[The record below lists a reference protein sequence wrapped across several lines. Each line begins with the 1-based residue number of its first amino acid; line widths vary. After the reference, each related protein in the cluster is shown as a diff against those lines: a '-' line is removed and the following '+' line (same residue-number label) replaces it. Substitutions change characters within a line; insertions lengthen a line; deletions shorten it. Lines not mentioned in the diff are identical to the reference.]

1 MATLISDEP
10 PPAGNADSISD
21 SAGLWGHPNGLTTL
35 FFTELWERFSYYGMR
50 AILMLYMVAALADG
64 GMGLDTRTAATIYGV
79 YTSSVYVTSI
89 PGGLIADKFLGAK
102 MCILIGGSIIA
113 LGHFTLAIHS
123 IYAFYGGLLLIILG
137 TGLLKPNISTLLGSL
152 YSADDDRRDAGFSIF
167 YMGIN
172 IGAALSPLVCGYL
185 AQSEQFKNYIVGYGF
200 KASDSWHFGFA
211 AAGVGMIIGLAHFLV
226 QYKRLG
232 AKGAKPVK
240 SAGGTASKMAAGQSA
255 DGENAG
261 GDTASVSVEKLPLTK
276 QEWNRLGA
284 IAILFC
290 FAALFWA
297 VYEQDGSSLNLFA
310 DKLTDCSV
318 AGWNFPSSWFQTLP
332 AVYCIILAPTFSVL
346 WVKMGRHQ
354 PSSPAKFAIGLA
366 LLGAGIAIMVPASLL
381 AANGKVSPLW
391 LVFSYLLQVLGE
403 MCLSPVGLSTVTKLA
418 PARFASSTMGMWMLA
433 TACGNFLAGYLAGFF
448 DENSTTT
455 LITMFGYMGGFLF
468 LAAAI
473 LWGLTPTVRRLM
485 GGIR

>member
-1 MATLISDEP
+1 MSTLVSDESS
-10 PPAGNADSISD
+10 PANNSDSLSD

-50 AILMLYMVAALADG
+50 AILMLYMVAAMADG
-64 GMGLDTRTAATIYGV
+64 GMALDTRTAATIYGV

-137 TGLLKPNISTLLGSL
+137 TGLLKPNISTLLGTL
-152 YSADDDRRDAGFSIF
+152 YSADDDRRDGGFSIF

-185 AQSEQFKNYIVGYGF
+185 AQSDQFKNFIVGYGF

-211 AAGVGMIIGLAHFLV
+211 AAGVGMLIGLAHFLF

-240 SAGGTASKMAAGQSA
+240 SQSRADSETPDAAPP
-255 DGENAG
+255 E
-261 GDTASVSVEKLPLTK
+261 TVEKLPLTK

-310 DKLTDCSV
+310 DKLTDCSI
-318 AGWNFPSSWFQTLP
+318 AGWKFPSSWFQTLP

-366 LLGAGIAIMVPASLL
+366 LLGAGIAIMVPASIL
-381 AANGKVSPLW
+381 AANGKVSPWW
-391 LVFSYLLQVLGE
+391 LCISYLLQVLGE

-418 PARFASSTMGMWMLA
+418 PPRFASSTMGVWMLA

-455 LITMFGYMGGFLF
+455 LIKMFGYMGGFLF

-473 LWGLTPTVRRLM
+473 LWILTPTVRRLM
-485 GGIR
+485 SGIR

>member
-1 MATLISDEP
+1 MSTFVSDEAP
-10 PPAGNADSISD
+10 EISTSAKD
-21 SAGLWGHPNGLTTL
+21 AAGLWGHPSGLTTL

-50 AILMLYMVAALADG
+50 AILMLYMVASLSDG
-64 GMGLDTRTAATIYGV
+64 GMALDTRTAATIYGV

-102 MCILIGGSIIA
+102 LCILIGGSIIA
-113 LGHFTLAIHS
+113 LGHFTLALHS
-123 IYAFYGGLLLIILG
+123 EMAFYGGLLLIILG

-152 YSADDDRRDAGFSIF
+152 YSADDDRRDGGFSIF

-185 AQSEQFKNYIVGYGF
+185 AQSEQFKKFIVGYGF
-200 KASDSWHFGFA
+200 KESDSWHFGFA
-211 AAGVGMIIGLAHFLV
+211 AAGVGMLIGLAHFLF

-232 AKGAKPVK
+232 SKGARPLGSK
-240 SAGGTASKMAAGQSA
+240 SEATAIAASEAVSKTEDS
-255 DGENAG
+255 DGNQNK
-261 GDTASVSVEKLPLTK
+261 VPLTK
-276 QEWNRLGA
+276 QEWGRLGA
-284 IAILFC
+284 IAILFG

-310 DKLTDCSV
+310 DRLTDCSLG
-318 AGWNFPSSWFQTLP
+318 GWKFPSSWFQTLP
-332 AVYCIILAPTFSVL
+332 AVYCIILAPTFSIL
-346 WVKMGRHQ
+346 WVKLGKHQ

-366 LLGAGIAIMVPASLL
+366 LLGAGISIMVPASIL
-381 AANGKVSPLW
+381 AAQGKVGPGW
-391 LVFSYLLQVLGE
+391 LVASYLLQVLGE

-418 PARFASSTMGMWMLA
+418 PPRFASSTMGVWMLA

-448 DENSTTT
+448 DESSTTT
-455 LITMFGYMGGFLF
+455 LITMFGFMGGFLF

-473 LWGLTPTVRRLM
+473 LWSLTPLVRKLM

>member
-1 MATLISDEP
+1 MSTTLADETTP
-10 PPAGNADSISD
+10 SGDSHSLMD
-21 SAGLWGHPNGLTTL
+21 NTGLWGHPSGLTTL

-50 AILMLYMVAALADG
+50 AILMLYMVAALSDG

-89 PGGLIADKFLGAK
+89 PGGLIADKLLGAK
-102 MCILIGGSIIA
+102 MSILIGGSIIA

-123 IYAFYGGLLLIILG
+123 HIAFYGGLILIILG

-152 YSADDDRRDAGFSIF
+152 YSADDDRRDGGFSIF

-185 AQSEQFKNYIVGYGF
+185 AQSEQFKTFIAGYGF
-200 KASDSWHFGFA
+200 KPSDSWHFGFA
-211 AAGVGMIIGLAHFLV
+211 AAGVGMVIGLAHFLF

-232 AKGAKPVK
+232 SKGSRPIGAKAALAVDR
-240 SAGGTASKMAAGQSA
+240 AGGA
-255 DGENAG
+255 ENVAE
-261 GDTASVSVEKLPLTK
+261 EKLPLTK
-276 QEWNRLGA
+276 QEWSRLGA

-290 FAALFWA
+290 FAAFFWA

-310 DKLTDCSV
+310 DRLTDCSFF
-318 AGWNFPSSWFQTLP
+318 GWKFPSSWFQTLP
-332 AVYCIILAPTFSVL
+332 AVYCIILAPTFSIL
-346 WVKMGRHQ
+346 WTKLGRRQ

-366 LLGAGIAIMVPASLL
+366 LLGAGISIMVPASLL
-381 AANGKVSPLW
+381 AAQGKVGPYW

-448 DENSTTT
+448 NENSTTT
-455 LITMFGYMGGFLF
+455 LITMFGFMGGFLF

-473 LWGLTPTVRRLM
+473 LWALTPLVRKLM
-485 GGIR
+485 SGIR

>member
-1 MATLISDEP
+1 MSTSFREETTP
-10 PPAGNADSISD
+10 PSD
-21 SAGLWGHPNGLTTL
+21 SSAQDNMGLWGHPSGLTTL

-89 PGGLIADKFLGAK
+89 PGGLIADKLLGAK
-102 MCILIGGSIIA
+102 LSILIGGSIIA

-123 IYAFYGGLLLIILG
+123 QVAFYGGLILIILG

-152 YSADDDRRDAGFSIF
+152 YSADDDRRDGGFSIF

-185 AQSEQFKNYIVGYGF
+185 AQSEQFKAFIAGYGF
-200 KASDSWHFGFA
+200 KPSDSWHFGFA
-211 AAGVGMIIGLAHFLV
+211 AAGVGMIIGLAHFLF

-232 AKGAKPVK
+232 SKGARPLGAKAAASQDSGNA
-240 SAGGTASKMAAGQSA
+240 SANAKE
-255 DGENAG
+255 ENI
-261 GDTASVSVEKLPLTK
+261 PLNK
-276 QEWNRLGA
+276 QEWSRLGA

-290 FAALFWA
+290 FAAFFWA

-310 DKLTDCSV
+310 DRLTDCSIF
-318 AGWNFPSSWFQTLP
+318 GWKFPSSWFQTLP
-332 AVYCIILAPTFSVL
+332 AVYCIILAPTFSLL
-346 WVKMGRHQ
+346 WIKLGHRQ

-366 LLGAGIAIMVPASLL
+366 LLGAGIAVMVPASLL
-381 AANGKVSPLW
+381 AAQGKVGPYW
-391 LVFSYLLQVLGE
+391 LVLSYLLQVLGE

-448 DENSTTT
+448 NENSTAT
-455 LITMFGYMGGFLF
+455 LITMFGFMGGFLF
-468 LAAAI
+468 LAAGI
-473 LWGLTPTVRRLM
+473 LWSLTPLVRKLM
-485 GGIR
+485 SGIR

>member
-1 MATLISDEP
+1 MSTLVSDEP
-10 PPAGNADSISD
+10 PNAGKSDSLSD

-50 AILMLYMVAALADG
+50 AILMLYMVAALSDG

-102 MCILIGGSIIA
+102 MCILIGGTVIA
-113 LGHFTLAIHS
+113 LGHFTLALHS

-185 AQSEQFKNYIVGYGF
+185 AQSEQFKNYIVSYGF

-211 AAGVGMIIGLAHFLV
+211 AAGVGMVIGLAHFLV

-232 AKGAKPVK
+232 AKGAKPK
-240 SAGGTASKMAAGQSA
+240 TAKAGNASDLSSDAETSTAEASK
-255 DGENAG
+255 E
-261 GDTASVSVEKLPLTK
+261 EKLPLTK

-310 DKLTDCSV
+310 DKLTDCSIT
-318 AGWNFPSSWFQTLP
+318 GWKFPSSWFQTLP

-346 WVKMGRHQ
+346 WVKMGHRQ

-366 LLGAGIAIMVPASLL
+366 LLAAGIAIMVPASLL

>member
-1 MATLISDEP
+1 MTTTLDQTP
-10 PPAGNADSISD
+10 PTNDSD
-21 SAGLWGHPNGLTTL
+21 SASDVTGLWGHPSGLTTL

-64 GMGLDTRTAATIYGV
+64 GMAMDTRTAATIYGA
-79 YTSSVYVTSI
+79 YTSAVYVTSI

-123 IYAFYGGLLLIILG
+123 QFAFYAGLILIILG

-152 YSADDDRRDAGFSIF
+152 YSRDDDRRDGGFSIF

-185 AQSEQFKNYIVGYGF
+185 AQSEQFKSFIASYGF
-200 KASDSWHFGFA
+200 KPSDSWHFGFA
-211 AAGVGMIIGLAHFLV
+211 AAGIGMLVGLAHFLF

-232 AKGAKPVK
+232 SKGSRPIGKQSLSKAEVDSL
-240 SAGGTASKMAAGQSA
+240 SAAPKA
-255 DGENAG
+255 E
-261 GDTASVSVEKLPLTK
+261 EKLPLTK
-276 QEWNRLGA
+276 QEWSRLGA
-284 IAILFC
+284 IAILFS
-290 FAALFWA
+290 FAAFFWA

-310 DKLTDCSV
+310 DRLTDCSIL
-318 AGWNFPSSWFQTLP
+318 GWKFPSSWFQTLP
-332 AVYCIILAPTFSVL
+332 AVYCIILAPAFSVL
-346 WVKMGRHQ
+346 WVKMGHRQ

-366 LLGAGIAIMVPASLL
+366 LLGAGIGIMVPASLL
-381 AANGKVSPLW
+381 AAQGKVGPMW

-403 MCLSPVGLSTVTKLA
+403 MCLSPVGLSTVSKLA
-418 PARFASSTMGMWMLA
+418 PARFASSTMGVWMLA

-448 DENSTTT
+448 DENSTST
-455 LITMFGYMGGFLF
+455 LISMFGFMAGFLF
-468 LAAAI
+468 LAAI
-473 LWGLTPTVRRLM
+473 VLFCLTPLVKRLM
-485 GGIR
+485 SGIR

>member
-1 MATLISDEP
+1 M
-10 PPAGNADSISD
+10 
-21 SAGLWGHPNGLTTL
+21 
-35 FFTELWERFSYYGMR
+35 
-50 AILMLYMVAALADG
+50 
-64 GMGLDTRTAATIYGV
+64 
-79 YTSSVYVTSI
+79 
-89 PGGLIADKFLGAK
+89 
-102 MCILIGGSIIA
+102 
-113 LGHFTLAIHS
+113 
-123 IYAFYGGLLLIILG
+123 
-137 TGLLKPNISTLLGSL
+137 NISTLLGSL

-185 AQSEQFKNYIVGYGF
+185 AQSEQFKNYIAGYGF

-211 AAGVGMIIGLAHFLV
+211 AAGVGMVIGLAHFLF

-232 AKGAKPVK
+232 SKGAKPVK
-240 SAGGTASKMAAGQSA
+240 SQSGSLSETASGEQTDASA
-255 DGENAG
+255 PKVE
-261 GDTASVSVEKLPLTK
+261 EKLPLTK

-318 AGWNFPSSWFQTLP
+318 AGWKFPSSWFQTLP

-346 WVKMGRHQ
+346 WVKLGRHQ

-366 LLGAGIAIMVPASLL
+366 LLAAGIAIMVPASLL

>member
-1 MATLISDEP
+1 MPTTFADETTP
-10 PPAGNADSISD
+10 PNDSD
-21 SAGLWGHPNGLTTL
+21 SLQDNAGLWGHPSGLTTL

-50 AILMLYMVAALADG
+50 AILMLYMVAALSDG
-64 GMGLDTRTAATIYGV
+64 GMGLDTRTAATIYGI

-89 PGGLIADKFLGAK
+89 PGGLIADKLLGAK
-102 MCILIGGSIIA
+102 LSILIGGTIIA

-123 IYAFYGGLLLIILG
+123 HIAFYAGLILIILG

-152 YSADDDRRDAGFSIF
+152 YTADDDRRDGGFSIF

-185 AQSEQFKNYIVGYGF
+185 AQSEQFKTFIAGYGF
-200 KASDSWHFGFA
+200 KPSDSWHFGFA
-211 AAGVGMIIGLAHFLV
+211 AAGVGMVIGLAHFLF

-232 AKGAKPVK
+232 AKGARPLGAKAAAQATDSPGGGEKPK
-240 SAGGTASKMAAGQSA
+240 T
-255 DGENAG
+255 
-261 GDTASVSVEKLPLTK
+261 PLTK

-284 IAILFC
+284 IGILFC
-290 FAALFWA
+290 FSALFWA

-310 DKLTDCSV
+310 DRLTDCSFF
-318 AGWNFPSSWFQTLP
+318 GWQFPSSWFQTLP

-346 WVKMGRHQ
+346 WMKLGHRQ

-381 AANGKVSPLW
+381 AAQGKVGPYW
-391 LVFSYLLQVLGE
+391 LVLSYFLQVLGE
-403 MCLSPVGLSTVTKLA
+403 MCLSPVGLSTVSKLA
-418 PARFASSTMGMWMLA
+418 PARFASSTMGIWMLA

-448 DENSTTT
+448 DEKSTST
-455 LITMFGYMGGFLF
+455 LITMFGFMGGFLF
-468 LAAAI
+468 LAAGI
-473 LWGLTPTVRRLM
+473 LWALTPLVRKLM
-485 GGIR
+485 SGIR